1 MKLTISLSDG
11 DHALL
16 QEKAKQDY
24 TNAVSI
30 AGQIISCWAADQRR
44 DKRLRLPAHH
54 YTSRGADDFADS
66 E

>member
-11 DHALL
+11 DYALL

-24 TNAVSI
+24 TNATAI

-44 DKRLRLPAHH
+44 DKRLNMPAHH
-54 YTSRGADDFADS
+54 YTTRVIDDFS
-66 E
+66 EVE

>member
-1 MKLTISLSDG
+1 VKITISLSEG
-11 DHALL
+11 DYLL
-16 QEKAKQDY
+16 VQEKAKQDF

-54 YTSRGADDFADS
+54 YTTRNVDDFADS